1 MESNRGLVNVLTDE
15 QATLEQT
22 YDLLNARK
30 IGEQGYLNCV
40 THRILQL
47 PSVDIAPVRHKQLLT
62 MAPRKVTK
70 KRISQQQKEQHDTNK
85 YLRRRL
91 AWCNQTGQRYDE
103 SKEQYSILTRS
114 LAEIDGSPRKGNKSK
129 WKEKL
134 EACYHDASD
143 ISPCQSTPEWIPE
156 VAIIVAMF
164 IYNTNPLRQHKT
176 LEQYADFLFRQ
187 YAVPHLHLG
196 TNEAHFVFDYPARLS
211 FNPKDC
217 EHKRRYAG
225 TRRTIVTSYL
235 SLNQL
240 FHDHGEII

>member
-1 MESNRGLVNVLTDE
+1 MHMLIRNHSFFKANIESNRRLVNVLTDE

-62 MAPRKVTK
+62 MAPCKVTK

-103 SKEQYSILTRS
+103 SKEQ
-114 LAEIDGSPRKGNKSK
+114 
-129 WKEKL
+129 
-134 EACYHDASD
+134 
-143 ISPCQSTPEWIPE
+143 
-156 VAIIVAMF
+156 
-164 IYNTNPLRQHKT
+164 
-176 LEQYADFLFRQ
+176 
-187 YAVPHLHLG
+187 
-196 TNEAHFVFDYPARLS
+196 
-211 FNPKDC
+211 
-217 EHKRRYAG
+217 
-225 TRRTIVTSYL
+225 
-235 SLNQL
+235 
-240 FHDHGEII
+240 